1 MRFNRIMFIGLCC
14 FLAFL
19 FWSCAGS
26 KQTVQREQPAEQ
38 ESMESMESGQE
49 IARKSEPAS
58 PPDPME
64 WKAALENAE
73 VKMNGQTVRIPREFR
88 DYALIVQEEGRS
100 NVDIYLQEGGR
111 RPVKVMECI
120 SDLEPDREGKIAFR
134 VTDMNREYLEPL
146 FGVLGLRVLDRNEL
160 RDEYYLFG
168 SFDERGVSILHAY
181 DMNSSVVF
189 RFTRT

>member
-1 MRFNRIMFIGLCC
+1 
-14 FLAFL
+14 
-19 FWSCAGS
+19 
-26 KQTVQREQPAEQ
+26 
-38 ESMESMESGQE
+38 MESMESGQE